1 MKSEIEKAILEENV
15 SEVERL
21 LVENPPIVD
30 TVSEEGLPM
39 SFVAAGT
46 GNLAI
51 VKYIV
56 EYSRASMN
64 VTDKKHR
71 NILHYAVLSGNLELV
86 RYLVERVG
94 MSPVSGDCDL
104 VTPYDIAHDCFG
116 DIEAFFEKVTG
127 FSYAE
132 AYRNPIRTGFYP
144 DPSIVRVGDDYYMVN
159 SSFIFFP
166 CIPVSHSRDL
176 IHWRIIGYA
185 ITNPEWAHLD
195 ELEGGRGY
203 WAPDISYY
211 KGRFYICATYRL
223 NDTGTVYRKQMVVSS
238 DRPEG
243 PYSEPVFLDEDGI
256 DPSIFTD
263 DDGKRYMLLNRG
275 ARIFEISENADRQ
288 IGPAALLF
296 YGDQKRAPEGPHLL
310 KKDGYYYLFEAEG
323 GTGPGHRITVSRS
336 RELFGVY
343 EPCPYN
349 PIMRQK
355 DETAPI
361 QRCGHGKP
369 VQTPDG
375 WYMVYLCGRMV
386 DGAYS
391 ILGRE
396 TALDPITWTAD
407 GWPIVN
413 NLKGP
418 SVLQRKPALAGG
430 EESTNGGLD
439 TAEELAENLFG
450 TGDSL
455 ALEWVTPRPPEKNG
469 IQVKGGILS
478 LRGSRLPLSD
488 VGARNILLR
497 RQEHFCFTAGVCM
510 QSLPVWDGQ
519 EAGLICYYDENTWV
533 SCGLIKE
540 AGALYLQV
548 KEHIGDDDIVHGK
561 RLLSAKP
568 QVIKFTVKTRGLE
581 RIFYAGMDGGA
592 EEEIAFLNN
601 VYYLCDEGLKRG
613 KRFTGAMIGV
623 FAYAGSRDF
632 TANFSGF
639 TYESVI
645 RKKMLKIC

>member
-1 MKSEIEKAILEENV
+1 MKSEIEKAILEENLP
-15 SEVERL
+15 EVERL

-30 TVSEEGLPM
+30 TVSEDGLPM
-39 SFVAAGT
+39 SFVAAET
-46 GNLAI
+46 GNLEV

-71 NILHYAVLSGNLELV
+71 NILHYGTISGNPALV

-104 VTPYDIAHDCFG
+104 ITPYDIAHQSGFKE
-116 DIEAFFEKVTG
+116 IEAFFEKVTG
-127 FSYAE
+127 FAYAE

-166 CIPVSHSRDL
+166 CIPISHSRDL
-176 IHWRIIGYA
+176 LHWKIIGYA
-185 ITNPEWAHLD
+185 ITNPEWARLD

-223 NDTGTVYRKQMVVSS
+223 NDTGTIYRKQMVVSS
-238 DRPEG
+238 DKPEG

-288 IGPAALLF
+288 IGPATLLF

-323 GTGPGHRITVSRS
+323 GTGAGHRITVSRS

-349 PIMRQK
+349 PIMRQN

-407 GWPIVN
+407 GWPVVN

-418 SVLQRKPALAGG
+418 SVLQRKPALACG
-430 EESTNGGLD
+430 EEPEKQETTGGDAL
-439 TAEELAENLFG
+439 TENLFG
-450 TGDSL
+450 TGDKL

-469 IQVKGGILS
+469 VQVKGGVLS
-478 LRGSRLPLSD
+478 LQGSRLPLSD

-497 RQEHFCFTAGVCM
+497 RQEHFCFTAGVRM
-510 QSLPVWDGQ
+510 LSLPVHDGQ

-533 SCGLIKE
+533 SCGLIREQEK
-540 AGALYLQV
+540 LYLQI
-548 KEHIGDDDIVHGK
+548 KEHIGDDDVIHGK
-561 RLLSAKP
+561 RLLSCEP
-568 QVIKFTVKTRGLE
+568 QTIEFMVKTSGLE
-581 RIFYAGMDGGA
+581 RTFYAGVDSG
-592 EEEIAFLNN
+592 EKEEIAALKN

-613 KRFTGAMIGV
+613 KRFTGAMLGV
-623 FAYAGSRDF
+623 FAYAGLQDF
-632 TANFSGF
+632 AADFSGF
-639 TYESVI
+639 TYIPE
-645 RKKMLKIC
+645 R